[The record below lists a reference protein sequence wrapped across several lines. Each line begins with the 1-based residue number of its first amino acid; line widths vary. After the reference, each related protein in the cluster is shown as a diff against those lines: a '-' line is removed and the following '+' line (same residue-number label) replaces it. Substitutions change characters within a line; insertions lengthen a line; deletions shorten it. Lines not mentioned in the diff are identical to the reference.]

1 MAITSFQG
9 RSTAVFKNVIKFVGG
24 AALDGRTVVDTYSDI
39 SGENY
44 KSLFT
49 FEDNGSWVASYYTGM
64 TVVTKDTGKLY
75 VLTTDG
81 VFKEVSP
88 DVLGSLSENTY
99 ADAVAKAT
107 SSNIGQ
113 IIYVKKT
120 TYKKGDA
127 YTDVESEADVDLNG
141 KVTEYSAAPY
151 IVIGTGQLQKL
162 EASVA
167 TGDIS
172 ADLRELSGTVASL
185 DEYVKQQDD
194 ILEGKIKAISDIIG
208 NAEEGLVGDIAELQ
222 EADKELTAKFNN
234 YYTTTEADNTFVKN
248 AEFTSLKETVDDI
261 PNVYLSK
268 TEASSTY
275 ETQEN
280 VQRIDDKVATH
291 TQLISDLSANIN
303 TVSGAVDALSK
314 NVYTIE
320 SAKSAFN
327 IDVSNSIDNESGIK
341 SYVISQ
347 GTSTFTI
354 DIPKDLMVKSGE
366 VVDLAEGEVDGKP
379 AGTYI
384 RLVLNNSEG
393 TYIYI
398 AADSLV
404 DEYTALEDGYID
416 ISNREISI
424 KYDDL
429 EKAIIT
435 TADNKYVKVDDLE
448 GIESGLTATI
458 TKAYTDAIATA
469 QQAAINSAVAT
480 ANKYADDIK
489 KSLEESIEE
498 FTTDIGNDIS
508 GISGSVDSLTERVS
522 ENEQSIG
529 TINSNIATLSS
540 QVKTLEDTVGNT
552 STGLVYAVT
561 TNTTDIENIK
571 GDIEGVIKTV
581 VVAEHT
587 LTAGANGTITIP
599 TATTLDVENN
609 NAVVTV
615 TAVKNIITGKA
626 NVVIGEQDPENP
638 KRENVYFV
646 GSDGN
651 GYVTKVLGSD
661 GNLYIAGDTYFVR
674 NTDLASATANGI
686 MRAEDYTLLHS
697 ITSITTTE
705 LNGILYPEEEQ
716 EPEQEPEQE
725 SGQE

>member
-1 MAITSFQG
+1 MAGITSFQG
-9 RSTAVFKNVIKFVGG
+9 RPTAVFKNVIKFVGG

-39 SGENY
+39 AGEEY
-44 KSLFT
+44 KKLFT
-49 FEDNGSWVASYYTGM
+49 FKVNGSDVISYYQGM

-75 VLTTDG
+75 VLVG
-81 VFKEVSP
+81 EEFKEVTP
-88 DVLGSLSENTY
+88 DLSNILGSISENTY
-99 ADAVAKAT
+99 ADAVAKAGST
-107 SSNIGQ
+107 NIGQ
-113 IIYVKKT
+113 IIYVKTT
-120 TYKKGDA
+120 TYKKGEG
-127 YTDVESEADVDLNG
+127 YTENRDEADKDDTG

-151 IVIGTGQLQKL
+151 IVIGVNTLQKL
-162 EASVA
+162 EASTA
-167 TGDIS
+167 SGDIS

-185 DEYVKQQDD
+185 DEYVKQQDG
-194 ILEGKIKAISDIIG
+194 ILEGKINAISDIIG
-208 NAEEGLVGDIAELQ
+208 NDEEGLVGDIADLQ
-222 EADKELTAKFNN
+222 EADEALTAKFGN
-234 YYTTTEADNTFVKN
+234 YYTATEADNTFVKN
-248 AEFTSLKETVDDI
+248 NEFTSLKETVDDI
-261 PNVYLSK
+261 PDSYLSIA
-268 TEASSTY
+268 TATSTY
-275 ETQEN
+275 ETIEN
-280 VQRIDDKVATH
+280 VKLIGDKVATH
-291 TQLISDLSANIN
+291 TQRISDLSANIN
-303 TVSGAVDALSK
+303 TVSGTVDALSK

-327 IDVSNSIDNESGIK
+327 ITVTNSINQESGIK

-347 GTSTFTI
+347 GTVTYSI

-404 DEYTALEDGYID
+404 DEYTANTEAYLTLTDRQFSVNYNALETD
-416 ISNREISI
+416 IIN
-424 KYDDL
+424 
-429 EKAIIT
+429 
-435 TADNKYVKVDDLE
+435 TANSKYVKVNDLE
-448 GIESGLTATI
+448 SIESGLTDTI

-498 FTTDIGNDIS
+498 FTADIGNDIS
-508 GISGSVDSLTERVS
+508 KISGSVDSLTERVS

-561 TNTTDIENIK
+561 TNT
-571 GDIEGVIKTV
+571 GDIKSIKEDIKGVIKSV
-581 VVAEHT
+581 DVAGNE
-587 LTAGANGTITIP
+587 LTADANGKITIP
-599 TATTLDVENN
+599 TATALDGENN

-646 GSDGN
+646 GSPTA
-651 GYVTKVLGSD
+651 GYTNKVLGSD
-661 GNLYIAGDTYFVR
+661 GNLYIVGDTYFVR
-674 NTDLASATANGI
+674 NTDLASSNSSGI
-686 MRAEDYTLLHS
+686 MSADDYNFLYS

-716 EPEQEPEQE
+716 EPEQE
-725 SGQE
+725 